1 MHMDTA
7 QTVLFVFGW
16 IASALLVVSVLQTKY
31 LRFRI
36 INSVASLLLVIYNA
50 FLSVWPQ
57 VAMNA
62 ALVIIN
68 IVFIW
73 RMAKNQKESKAFT
86 FAVEPATSELVGWF
100 VARNGA
106 DLATYHPGLTGK
118 LDSAGA
124 QAAVLFHDDEAVGL
138 TAFRPDGQGGTE
150 LLADYVIPRFRD
162 YAPGE
167 FVFSASGPLRQAGA
181 TKVWLSDPVP
191 QVQTYLARMGFTAV
205 AQQAGRWER
214 ALA

>member
-1 MHMDTA
+1 MTTA
-7 QTVLFVFGW
+7 QMVLSIFGW
-16 IASALLVVSVLQTKY
+16 IASALLVVSVLQTKF

-36 INSVASLLLVIYNA
+36 VNSVASLLLVIYNA
-50 FLSVWPQ
+50 CLQVWPQ

-68 IVFIW
+68 IVFIV
-73 RMAKNQKESKAFT
+73 RSVQNQRESRAFT

-100 VARNGA
+100 LARHGD
-106 DLATYHPGLTGK
+106 DLATFHPGLKDK
-118 LDSAGA
+118 LTSDGA
-124 QAAVLFHDDEAVGL
+124 QAAVLFHDDEAMGL
-138 TAFRPDGQGGTE
+138 TAFRPDGHGETE

-167 FVFSASGPLRQAGA
+167 FVFSPSGPLRQAGVS
-181 TKVWLSDPVP
+181 KVWLDNPVAA
-191 QVQTYLARMGFTAV
+191 QQTYLTTMGFAAA
-205 AQQAGRWER
+205 AQQPGRWER